1 MHNFARGGEVKIL
14 NGCLAVEIGTQHPVP
29 IPRGAR
35 PNYMTNK
42 TFSAVLTP
50 SGFKTLT
57 GLFMNNMQY
66 P

>member
-1 MHNFARGGEVKIL
+1 MRNFARGGEVEIL
-14 NGCLAVEIGTQHPVP
+14 NSYLAVEIGTQHPDP

-35 PNYMTNK
+35 PHYMSNK

-66 P
+66 L